1 MIEMKVLGLTMD
13 SGTKAPILVL
23 RTVEG
28 EDVLPLWIGGVEA
41 MSISLALSNARAER
55 PLTHDLLMQVLEGV
69 NATISGVTI
78 TDVKDGVFYAML
90 DIMHGAA
97 MLSVDC
103 RPSDGIALALRAHAP
118 IRAME
123 SVIAHAP
130 ADRYRQAMAGKTF
143 TPDETGGIVLPSL
156 KQMEDLL
163 RSNRQLAG
171 SPAPAPGGD
180 ASPAR
185 GKRHQA
191 PDRPVTEKG
200 GESIAG
206 PLTIA
211 EEEELLSQMLRD
223 LEPAS
228 KHRM

>member
-1 MIEMKVLGLTMD
+1 MVEMKVLGLTMD

-41 MSISLALSNARAER
+41 MSISLALSSAQAER
-55 PLTHDLLMQVLEGV
+55 PLTHDLLIRVLEGV

-78 TDVKDGVFYAML
+78 TDVKDGIFYAML
-90 DIMHGAA
+90 DIMHGAS
-97 MLSVDC
+97 MLSIDC
-103 RPSDGIALALRAHAP
+103 RPSDGIALALRAQAP
-118 IRAME
+118 IRAVE

-130 ADRYRQAMAGKTF
+130 VDRYRQAMAGKTF

-171 SPAPAPGGD
+171 APAQASQGD
-180 ASPAR
+180 VPPSR
-185 GKRHQA
+185 GKRQQDPGQPA
-191 PDRPVTEKG
+191 TAGEGERAAGSLAVT
-200 GESIAG
+200 
-206 PLTIA
+206 